1 MVLFLAIGLGL
12 GGLCLVPAIVI
23 ATFRLRNP
31 CVKSERHKV
40 PVSQNT
46 SLPLNKGLYL
56 GTHNSCHVS
65 PLFSGCFPAHCGPA
79 QWRYSHP
86 PIIEQLEDGIRHV
99 EIDIWFNM
107 DTRHWEIFHHFPDPL
122 VNVGTSVEAA
132 LRSISDWSLRNAEH
146 VPVWICFDLKG
157 AYSPLGCQ
165 ALATVLASSVE
176 DDEHLPDGAIKIAEQ
191 LVDRVFGD
199 RAVSTVDLQREAPC
213 LRDAIKEYGWPTQRE
228 LAGRF
233 FFTTAACCW
242 GTTAA
247 TGRLLKRHRYTEAK
261 EANGGML
268 DPNVAFYEESN
279 CEKVKELVE
288 AGMCVRCCL
297 FIHDKDHD
305 TRDPGLLDEL
315 LPLGL
320 QYIATN
326 DVSIILAAQSF
337 KQDMRVKQDLQ
348 DLVKHELV
356 TEGTAWSPAVIQLK
370 SVD

>member
-1 MVLFLAIGLGL
+1 MI
-12 GGLCLVPAIVI
+12 
-23 ATFRLRNP
+23 
-31 CVKSERHKV
+31 EMM
-40 PVSQNT
+40 Q
-46 SLPLNKGLYL
+46 
-56 GTHNSCHVS
+56 
-65 PLFSGCFPAHCGPA
+65 CG
-79 QWRYSHP
+79 S
-86 PIIEQLEDGIRHV
+86 
-99 EIDIWFNM
+99 
-107 DTRHWEIFHHFPDPL
+107 
-122 VNVGTSVEAA
+122 
-132 LRSISDWSLRNAEH
+132 
-146 VPVWICFDLKG
+146 
-157 AYSPLGCQ
+157 
-165 ALATVLASSVE
+165 
-176 DDEHLPDGAIKIAEQ
+176 
-191 LVDRVFGD
+191 
-199 RAVSTVDLQREAPC
+199 
-213 LRDAIKEYGWPTQRE
+213 
-228 LAGRF
+228 
-233 FFTTAACCW
+233 CW

-348 DLVKHELV
+348 DLVKQELV
-356 TEGTAWSPAVIQLK
+356 TEVIRTQICRYVALTAMMSMAGNRVEPGGHTTKKCGL
-370 SVD
+370 SVDVVMCA